1 MQNNKKTSDG
11 SILENILS
19 SEAEALIQDFNP
31 QEALNFLLGAL
42 RDREKKI
49 LIRRFGLENSKTKT
63 LQEIGNQEGITRER
77 VRQIVKNALNKMVKK
92 SREKEFQPIR
102 ELVIESIKSN
112 SGLITEEKLLR
123 IMLTATEESEINKN
137 IVRLLLEMEK
147 ELELLEKHPEL
158 LKSWIIKETSKE
170 TILPAVSAFQEIL
183 EREKEITGHK
193 ELIDKFKNHSHF
205 KKNKPIFNRDFIRA
219 CMESGHKLI
228 EVEENKWGLKTWRE
242 VEPRSV
248 RDVILLEMRW
258 EGNSLHFTEI
268 AGKVNKSKFARKATL
283 KTVHNELIRDPNI
296 VLIGRGIYALKEW
309 GYEEGTVYETIKKI
323 LKKERV
329 LKEKAI
335 IEKVLAKRK
344 VKKNT
349 VIFNLRNNPDFQ
361 KNSKGEY
368 TLKNTKKKK

>member
-1 MQNNKKTSDG
+1 MQNSKKSSDG

-19 SEAEALIQDFNP
+19 SEAEALVQDFNP
-31 QEALNFLLGAL
+31 QEALNFLLSAL

-49 LIRRFGLENSKTKT
+49 LIKRFGLEDGKTRT
-63 LQEIGNQEGITRER
+63 LQEIGNQEGVTRER
-77 VRQIVKNALNKMVKK
+77 VRQIVRNALNKMVKK
-92 SREKEFQPIR
+92 SREKEFRPIR

-123 IMLTATEESEINKN
+123 VMLTATEESEINKN
-137 IVRLLLEMEK
+137 IVRLLLEMEE

-158 LKSWIIKETSKE
+158 LKSWIVKEAPKE

-183 EREKEITGHK
+183 EREKEVTNHK

-205 KKNKPIFNRDFIRA
+205 KKNKPIFNKDFIQA

-228 EVEENKWGLKTWRE
+228 KVEENKWGLKTWRE

-248 RDVILLEMRW
+248 RDVILLEMRQ
-258 EGNSLHFTEI
+258 EGNPLHFTEI
-268 AGKVNKSKFARKATL
+268 AEKVNKSKFARKATL
-283 KTVHNELIRDPNI
+283 KTVHNELIRDLNI

-309 GYEEGTVYETIKKI
+309 GYEEGTVYEIIKKI

-361 KNSKGEY
+361 KNSKGKY